1 MAEKQIFVDG
11 LIAKLPHEKA
21 PSFVKAHLSIKATEL
36 IAFIEKHRKAD
47 GWLNLDLLT
56 SKDGQKM
63 YATLN
68 EWKKEDK
75 KDTTTVLPDYPAE
88 EINPEDVP
96 F

>member
-1 MAEKQIFVDG
+1 MSEKQIFVDG
-11 LIAKLPHEKA
+11 LIVKFPHEKA

-36 IAFIEKHRKAD
+36 VAFIEKYRKAD

-56 SKDGQKM
+56 SKDGNKM

-68 EWKKEDK
+68 DWKKENK
-75 KDTTTVLPDYPAE
+75 KDSVPVLPDYGTE
-88 EINPEDVP
+88 DINPEDIP

>member
-1 MAEKQIFVDG
+1 MAEKQVFVDG
-11 LIAKLPHEKA
+11 LIAKFPHEKA

-36 IAFIEKHRKAD
+36 IAFIEKHRKPD

-56 SKDGQKM
+56 SKDGTKM

-75 KDTTTVLPDYPAE
+75 KESAE
-88 EINPEDVP
+88 PVINKEDVP
-96 F
+96 W